1 MHFQIIVKNQ
11 GEPIATHIIDAA
23 SALAAIKQVEPL
35 YGEPVR
41 VEFVTVE
48 LEDGRKR
55 HEMKV
60 HNWHGYSFLARKV
73 LDNDPR

>member
-1 MHFQIIVKNQ
+1 MHYQITVKNQ
-11 GEPIATHIIDAA
+11 GEIVATHTVDAA
-23 SALAAIKQVEPL
+23 DALSAIKQVEVL
-35 YGEPVR
+35 YGDPVR

-60 HNWHGYSFLARKV
+60 HNWHGYSFIAREV
-73 LDNDPR
+73 AR

>member
-1 MHFQIIVKNQ
+1 MYYQVTVKNR
-11 GEPIATHIIDAA
+11 GSPVASHTVEAA
-23 SALAAIKQVEPL
+23 DALAAIKLVELL

-60 HNWHGYSFLARKV
+60 HNWHGYSFVARKV
-73 LDNDPR
+73 AE

>member
-1 MHFQIIVKNQ
+1 MHYQVTVKNQ
-11 GEPIATHIIDAA
+11 GDVVAVHTVDAP
-23 SALAAIKQVEPL
+23 SALAAIKLVEPL

-60 HNWHGYSFLARKV
+60 HNWHGYSFVAGKV
-73 LDNDPR
+73 TK

>member
-1 MHFQIIVKNQ
+1 MHYQITVKNQ
-11 GEPIATHIIDAA
+11 GIPVATHTVEAA
-23 SALAAIKQVEPL
+23 DALAAIRQVELL

-60 HNWHGYSFLARKV
+60 HNWHGYSFVARKV
-73 LDNDPR
+73 AE